1 MAFTQDFRTQRRN
14 YADGQTR
21 IGELGR
27 LWYDSESNTI
37 RVSDGETEG
46 GIVVGGGEGG
56 GSYTLP
62 TASTT
67 VKGGVK
73 IDGQTIVIDNQQISV
88 GLINYS
94 SISNP
99 PTLLS
104 DFTND
109 VGFITSSALS
119 SYATQTY
126 VTTRGYITSYTET
139 DPVFLAH
146 PANNVTN
153 TKISNWDT
161 AYGWGNHASAGYLT
175 SVGTVSY
182 NDLSNKPTLFSGSYA
197 DLTNKPTIPTTTG
210 ELTNNS
216 GYITASA
223 IPAQF
228 TFNVAA
234 DDSTQRTIGTQETIK
249 FIGAGGIT
257 TSSDAEG
264 NITITQSDAAA
275 GTLTG
280 STLASGVTSSSL
292 TSVGTLTGLTVS
304 GSSANSITSSS
315 GGTFLT
321 LSSAARLGATETWKF
336 VTNNNIG
343 GPTSWIEFP
352 DSTLQTTAW
361 TGSVAYSSVTGTPTL
376 ATVATSGSYA
386 DLTNKPT
393 LVTSYTQLTD
403 KPIIP
408 QAYTFNVAADD
419 STQRTVGTQE
429 TIKFIGAGGIT
440 TASDAEGNI
449 TITQGA
455 GGAGVFSNQYS
466 LTTTTS
472 NATETELLVNGSTR
486 IPVATNTSVNYIVN
500 IAARRTDTPGD
511 YAMFEIRGVAANS
524 AGTVSDIG
532 SVYEVVVARTNAGY
546 LVDVRADDTNNSV
559 NVYVTGV
566 SGHTVDWKAIV
577 QTIEV

>member
-1 MAFTQDFRTQRRN
+1 MSFTQDFRTQRRN
-14 YADGQTR
+14 YTDGQTR
-21 IGELGR
+21 IGETGR

-37 RVSDGETEG
+37 RVGDGETEG
-46 GIVVGGGEGG
+46 GVVVGGGGDGG
-56 GSYTLP
+56 DYTLP
-62 TASTT
+62 TATTT

-73 IDGQTIVIDNQQISV
+73 VDGQTIVIDNQQISV

-161 AYGWGNHASAGYLT
+161 AYSWGNHASAGYLT
-175 SVGTVSY
+175 SVGTISY
-182 NDLSNKPTLFSGSYA
+182 NDLSNKPTLFSGSYTDLTNKPTLFSGSYT
-197 DLTNKPTIPTTTG
+197 DLTNKPTIPASTSD
-210 ELTNNS
+210 LTNGA
-216 GYITASA
+216 GYIT
-223 IPAQF
+223 
-228 TFNVAA
+228 
-234 DDSTQRTIGTQETIK
+234 
-249 FIGAGGIT
+249 
-257 TSSDAEG
+257 
-264 NITITQSDAAA
+264 
-275 GTLTG
+275 
-280 STLASGVTSSSL
+280 
-292 TSVGTLTGLTVS
+292 
-304 GSSANSITSSS
+304 SSALS
-315 GGTFLT
+315 GY
-321 LSSAARLGATETWKF
+321 ATETYVTTRGYITSYTETDPVF
-336 VTNNNIG
+336 VASAAYNITSTQITNWDTAYGWGDHASAGYLTSIG
-343 GPTSWIEFP
+343 TI
-352 DSTLQTTAW
+352 
-361 TGSVAYSSVTGTPTL
+361 
-376 ATVATSGSYA
+376 SYN
-386 DLTNKPT
+386 DLTNTPT
-393 LVTSYTQLTD
+393 IPSDVSDLTD
-403 KPIIP
+403 
-408 QAYTFNVAADD
+408 TGNLLG
-419 STQRTVGTQE
+419 S
-429 TIKFIGAGGIT
+429 GG
-440 TASDAEGNI
+440 SS
-449 TITQGA
+449 
-455 GGAGVFSNQYS
+455 VFSNQYS

-532 SVYEVVVARTNAGY
+532 SVYELVVARTNAGY

-559 NVYVTGV
+559 NIYVTGV